1 MPRGE
6 TEARAL
12 RTREGACS
20 WAGVGGHPGGGDE
33 RSVTDRTAGAS
44 FLKGVP
50 QRAAFQG
57 GALAE
62 GEAHLA
68 RIREEAS
75 FLSQAA
81 P

>member
-1 MPRGE
+1 M
-6 TEARAL
+6 EARAL

-20 WAGVGGHPGGGDE
+20 WAGVVGHPRGDE